1 VILAAASVSGV
12 IASGLLPKI
21 SGESG
26 PQGRL
31 ISSAAPGFGLTR
43 HALEA
48 HAAFAPR
55 AGQMMDVRSADPAV
69 LTAAAA
75 QAGLDARLPGAAP
88 GMRTIGLRLTPG
100 DAGMAGLVVF
110 DSDRHGPASLYVTRG
125 ERAAMAGLVVRE
137 ADGLTIVSFTVDGTA
152 YALTGSAPRDQM
164 VDWASALR
172 LSLVQPRS
180 LRGS

>member
-1 VILAAASVSGV
+1 
-12 IASGLLPKI
+12 
-21 SGESG
+21 
-26 PQGRL
+26 
-31 ISSAAPGFGLTR
+31 
-43 HALEA
+43 
-48 HAAFAPR
+48 
-55 AGQMMDVRSADPAV
+55 
-69 LTAAAA
+69 
-75 QAGLDARLPGAAP
+75 
-88 GMRTIGLRLTPG
+88 
-100 DAGMAGLVVF
+100 MAGLVVF